1 MCACV
6 CVHARTFLH
15 LCLCV
20 CVRVCG
26 WVGSWGGWL
35 FGKELIVEGTWND
48 RGRNKKKSG
57 KNEYLC
63 FITENK
69 VIRKKKVVELSTK
82 RRLTKRN

>member
-1 MCACV
+1 MRMCMCTRAYV
-6 CVHARTFLH
+6 SASVFV
-15 LCLCV
+15 CV